1 MTPPNKPRWTED
13 QAASSPDVSTQL
25 DSTAQ
30 KVWDI
35 ITIGTLDYEIIEL
48 LEISGQKFVKVS
60 DDRWEETYL
69 IYKRWEFRDFIQEG
83 HPMSVYEISDIW
95 EVRTSLTKLEEFHSH
110 DNWKIIK
117 KPVIKKRPLY
127 NDWANVHT
135 GNPDVIERWGYTFAR
150 KEDGTYLISRGAGFR
165 DFTVGASIATVYEIS
180 EDWKQVKTEKKSKD
194 FHSHKN
200 GDITI
205 IKKMKPVEKK

>member
-1 MTPPNKPRWTED
+1 MSEINKSKWIEGKSGWD
-13 QAASSPDVSTQL
+13 NIASNQVWQV
-25 DSTAQ
+25 AQ
-30 KVWDI
+30 KAGFI
-35 ITIGTLDYEIIEL
+35 INLWTLDYKIL
-48 LEISGQKFVKVS
+48 ATFKV
-60 DDRWEETYL
+60 WEDLYAEVENNNTTTYL
-69 IYKRWEFRDFIQEG
+69 IYKRWEFRDFTQEG

-117 KPVIKKRPLY
+117 KPAIKKRPLY

-135 GNPDVIERWGYTFAR
+135 WNQDVIKRWGFTFAR
-150 KEDGTYLISRGAGFR
+150 KEDGTYLISRGDGFR

-180 EDWKQVKTEKKSKD
+180 EDWRQVRTEENSKD
-194 FHSHKN
+194 FHPHDD